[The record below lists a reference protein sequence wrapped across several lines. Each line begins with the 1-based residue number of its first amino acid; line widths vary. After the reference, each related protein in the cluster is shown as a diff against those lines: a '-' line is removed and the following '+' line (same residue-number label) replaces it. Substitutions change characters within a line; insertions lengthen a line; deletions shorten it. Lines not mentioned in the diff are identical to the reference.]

1 MSSGTRE
8 PTAFWRGSRGIRK
21 AELVPHHS
29 SSDFVDAH
37 YEVIRR
43 LNSGSFAH
51 VNLVRERGT
60 DRLRVC
66 KVISIKDMDPHV
78 LRMMR
83 KEVQVLS
90 ALDHPN
96 IVKLY
101 EFAEDERRQELVLI
115 LEYVEG
121 GDCIDLMEAK
131 QRLLPEKLVARLVHQ
146 LLVVL
151 NYCHHNG
158 ITHRDVKP
166 ENVMLSSSCEDSAQC
181 KVIDFGLATPYKG
194 EVKEFA
200 GTVSYLSPELA
211 IAQAGFSMAADM
223 WAVAAT
229 TFELLAGVAPFGKPQ
244 EYDMECQ
251 PILDKLCAYESFDQD
266 LLGVFRQSPG
276 HQKLWRSSEAKDF
289 LRCMLVADPEE
300 RPTAAKALEHPWL
313 AKHRPTGSGLA
324 SEEVPKNLTGFAQAS
339 QVHRSCLFA
348 LAAKGADESDIEHLG
363 QAFVQADFDGD
374 GRISRED
381 LSAAIAQARSWW
393 QWRKGPEF
401 DVEAF
406 FTAADQDKAG
416 VLNYTELTAAC
427 LFGKYPS
434 LDAKLMDRAFAAL
447 DHDRDGVLKADEVQ
461 PAFLRY
467 PSGLPK
473 YHGFKRDEWRE
484 CLLKEVSEEQQRSSE
499 NKKTK
504 VSDEE
509 REEEESQSEL
519 GPLRSFF
526 GRFFLTGACQGT
538 GRESSF
544 DNGDELS
551 VSTGLKPETPRVAKL
566 RAEPACQLPA
576 AVAASDMAR
585 AAMASGPPDPVAV
598 AAGGD
603 SFTALQAGANPS
615 FPGLQPPKGLWG
627 AAGQAVRPAGA
638 SFASASTFSS
648 LSSMQQPGQLAP
660 SRSSHLMGH

>member
-1 MSSGTRE
+1 MASGTRE

-21 AELVPHHS
+21 AELVPHHA
-29 SSDFVDAH
+29 SSDFVAAH
-37 YEVIRR
+37 YEIIRR
-43 LNSGSFAH
+43 LNSGSFAD

-60 DRLRVC
+60 NRLRVC
-66 KVISIKDMDPHV
+66 KVISIKDMDPHI

-115 LEYVEG
+115 LEYAEG

-131 QRLLPEKLVARLVHQ
+131 ERLLPEKLVARLVHQ

-151 NYCHHNG
+151 NYCHRNG

-166 ENVMLSSSCEDSAQC
+166 ENVMLSSSCEESAQC

-211 IAQAGFSMAADM
+211 IAQAGFSMAADV

-251 PILDKLCAYESFDQD
+251 PILDKLCDYESFDQD
-266 LLGVFRQSPG
+266 LLEVFRQSPG

-289 LRCMLVADPEE
+289 LRSMLVADPDE

-313 AKHRPTGSGLA
+313 AKHRPTGAGLA
-324 SEEVPKNLTGFAQAS
+324 SEEVLQSLAGFAEAS

-348 LAAKGADESDIEHLG
+348 LAAKGADETDIEHLG
-363 QAFVQADFDGD
+363 QAFVQTDYDGD
-374 GRISRED
+374 GKISRED
-381 LSAAIAQARSWW
+381 LSTAIVQARSWW
-393 QWRKGPEF
+393 QWRRGPEF
-401 DVEAF
+401 DVETF
-406 FTAADQDKAG
+406 FSAADQDKAG
-416 VLNYTELTAAC
+416 VLNYAELTAAC

-434 LDAKLMDRAFAAL
+434 LDSKLMDTAFAAL
-447 DHDRDGVLKADEVQ
+447 DHDRDGLLKADEVK
-461 PAFLRY
+461 PAFVRF
-467 PSGLPK
+467 PAGLPK

-484 CLLKEVSEEQQRSSE
+484 CLWKEVSEERRQSIR
-499 NKKTK
+499 NKKN
-504 VSDEE
+504 SIDEE
-509 REEEESQSEL
+509 SEQESQVEP

-526 GRFFLTGACQGT
+526 GRIFSMGCQGA
-538 GRESSF
+538 GRQSSL
-544 DNGDELS
+544 DSGEELS
-551 VSTGLKPETPRVAKL
+551 VSVGIKPETPRVTKL
-566 RAEPACQLPA
+566 RGEPACQLPA
-576 AVAASDMAR
+576 AIAASDMAR
-585 AAMASGPPDPVAV
+585 AAMASGPPDPR
-598 AAGGD
+598 D
-603 SFTALQAGANPS
+603 SFAALQAGAGAS

-627 AAGQAVRPAGA
+627 AAQAPQPAGA
-638 SFASASTFSS
+638 SFASASTFAS
-648 LSSMQQPGQLAP
+648 LSSMQPPGQLAP
-660 SRSSHLMGH
+660 SRSSHLLGH